1 MRCPPCT
8 STVIPANVV
17 AGVPVT
23 ITVTVYDPVPILY
36 LGIYLHLPDNSV
48 SHLKSDAHVAY
59 DSGRVR
65 ITDPGGLMHDV
76 SMTVSENDPK
86 DPAKRVFTLTA
97 TFSESMGATNMVI
110 RTWNTDRQSS
120 EVRVVERTCR
130 YAPDHADPEPG
141 LTDLEPAP
149 IPDASANPEPVE
161 YRDPDGREMLAST
174 HVVRL

>member
-1 MRCPPCT
+1 MRCHSRT

-86 DPAKRVFTLTA
+86 DPTKRVFTLTA

-110 RTWNTDRQSS
+110 RTWNTDRQST
-120 EVRVVERTCR
+120 EVRVLNALVVMP
-130 YAPDHADPEPG
+130 PDHADPEPG
-141 LTDLEPAP
+141 LTDLRTWPGRSRTHRDAGCSCQSRACG
-149 IPDASANPEPVE
+149 IP
-161 YRDPDGREMLAST
+161 
-174 HVVRL
+174 